1 MSRFTINVS
10 FSEEQMEE
18 LKEYIDEQIEELNVS
33 IKEFFKQLEI
43 QIGGNNNGT
52 N

>member
-18 LKEYIDEQIEELNVS
+18 LKEYIREC
-33 IKEFFKQLEI
+33 FKQLEEI
-43 QIGGNNNGT
+43 IGGNSND
-52 N
+52 